1 VPCPLSIVDSA
12 MTNSAMTDSAMTAAP
27 ATEPFVTAT
36 TENGVLWLT
45 LNRPQRRNPLSTEMI
60 AALSQSIAAGNQD
73 PAVKVMVIAG
83 SGPAFSAGHDLA
95 EIQRRAD
102 EEHTAW
108 QARVQQLLAACA
120 ALMNSIL
127 HSPKAIIASVQGI
140 ASAAGCQ
147 LVSACDLA
155 IASDEAT
162 FCTPGVN
169 IGVFCTTPLV
179 GIGRNLSRKH
189 ALEMAL
195 TGEQFDAATA
205 ERFGLINRHVPASS
219 LHTATSSLAEK
230 IASRSPESIA
240 RGKSTFYRQVEM
252 PLDEA
257 FALANQVMLDNLTSE
272 GDAKEGVDAFF
283 GKRAPQWGE

>member
-1 VPCPLSIVDSA
+1 MLPAALCKRYALRYSQKVMPSAGLCAKPLIGVLSYPRMPPPETLADWLRRALFIVESD

-73 PAVKVMVIAG
+73 PAVKVMVITG

-102 EEHTAW
+102 EEYTAW

-120 ALMNSIL
+120 AMMNSIM
-127 HSPKAIIASVQGI
+127 HSPKAIVASVQGI

-147 LVSACDLA
+147 SRREC
-155 IASDEAT
+155 
-162 FCTPGVN
+162 CHG
-169 IGVFCTTPLV
+169 LV
-179 GIGRNLSRKH
+179 G
-189 ALEMAL
+189 
-195 TGEQFDAATA
+195 ATA
-205 ERFGLINRHVPASS
+205 PPSVR
-219 LHTATSSLAEK
+219 LAL
-230 IASRSPESIA
+230 SH
-240 RGKSTFYRQVEM
+240 
-252 PLDEA
+252 
-257 FALANQVMLDNLTSE
+257 
-272 GDAKEGVDAFF
+272 
-283 GKRAPQWGE
+283 

>member
-1 VPCPLSIVDSA
+1 
-12 MTNSAMTDSAMTAAP
+12 MTAAP
-27 ATEPFVTAT
+27 ATDPFVTAT

-189 ALEMAL
+189 ALEMA
-195 TGEQFDAATA
+195 
-205 ERFGLINRHVPASS
+205 
-219 LHTATSSLAEK
+219 TSSLAEK

-283 GKRAPQWGE
+283 GKRTPQWGE